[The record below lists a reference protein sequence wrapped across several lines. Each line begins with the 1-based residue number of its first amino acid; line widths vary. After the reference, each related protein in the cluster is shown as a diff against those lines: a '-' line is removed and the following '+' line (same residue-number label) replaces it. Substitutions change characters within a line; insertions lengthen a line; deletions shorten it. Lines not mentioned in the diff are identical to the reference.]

1 MDNGPIAY
9 EQRILR
15 VRDCVDQMPAL
26 STTVTKVLEICN
38 QPNTSPNDLNKIIA
52 LDPVLTS
59 RVLKL
64 INSAYYSLPD
74 RIPSLTRAIIMLGMN
89 TVKNLALSTSVLG
102 AMKGR
107 KSERVLRTD
116 LFWTHS
122 LGVGVTAKA
131 LAVKRNVLPAER
143 EDYFVAGL
151 LHDLGKIP
159 LVECFPD
166 EYETAIKQTKERQ
179 IPLWRAEQEIFGFD
193 HGSVGRMI
201 AEKWKLS
208 RTIVECL
215 SFHHQLEKAA
225 KDVFALV
232 AVVELANIYCNTHK
246 IGTAGDIHPD
256 TSPLPQILQNLN
268 LTSDVLAEIEKSVLE
283 EVEKAKAF
291 INLS

>member
-9 EQRILR
+9 EQRMLR

-38 QPNTSPNDLNKIIA
+38 HPNTSPNDLNKIIS

-74 RIPSLTRAIIMLGMN
+74 RIPTLTRAIIMLGMN
-89 TVKNLALSTSVLG
+89 TVKNLALSTAVLG
-102 AMKGR
+102 AMQGR

-116 LFWTHS
+116 LFWAHS

-131 LAVKRNVLPAER
+131 LAMKRNVLPAER

-159 LVECFPD
+159 LVECFAD
-166 EYETAIKQTKERQ
+166 EYATVLRQSQERQ
-179 IPLWRAEQEIFGFD
+179 IPLCRAEQEVFGFD
-193 HGSVGRMI
+193 HGCVGRMI

-215 SFHHQLEKAA
+215 SFHHELEKAA
-225 KDVFALV
+225 PDVFALV
-232 AVVELANIYCNTHK
+232 AVIELANIYCNTHK
-246 IGTAGDIHPD
+246 IGAAGDTHPE
-256 TSPLPQILQNLN
+256 TSLLPQILQKLN
-268 LTSDVLAEIEKSVLE
+268 LAPQVMTEIEKTVLE